1 MSRYT
6 HSVCA
11 NRDFTQPRYS
21 TGDEEPMTSVYED
34 RPRASDRGRIHLHR
48 SQTPLPLTQFF
59 YFPSR
64 QWLYKDMR
72 CSTNEQNSQCL
83 QLQITPTPRKV
94 CPDQKSILGNG
105 VHENKLTALVAWTF
119 MKTSALPLL
128 NHDYNIS
135 PIIRLDNIFI
145 SKCWNMQRWK
155 EWCSTSYG
163 KAQYLVL

>member
-21 TGDEEPMTSVYED
+21 TGDEESMTSVYED
-34 RPRASDRGRIHLHR
+34 RPSASDRGSIHLLC
-48 SQTPLPLTQFF
+48 SQTPLFLTYFF

-72 CSTNEQNSQCL
+72 CPTNERNSQYL
-83 QLQITPTPRKV
+83 QLQITPTPGKE

-105 VHENKLTALVAWTF
+105 VHENKLTAPVAWTF
-119 MKTSALPLL
+119 MKTSALPLFH
-128 NHDYNIS
+128 HDYNIC
-135 PIIRLDNIFI
+135 PIICLDNIFI
-145 SKCWNMQRWK
+145 SK
-155 EWCSTSYG
+155 
-163 KAQYLVL
+163 L